1 MLVSFFCRI
10 ETLVLISFMLF
21 SFQLSYPLSD
31 ELPQVYQTSW
41 HGQHIL
47 YSFSFATDFPFQVI
61 STWLVWP
68 KACTATSQSLW
79 PLEMGFRAVWHQWTW
94 MDACQTSSMMP
105 FIGAD
110 RSSVDVKVQPIFFLV
125 KPEPCCKHQPSLL
138 PLPVPPSSVDHSCL
152 ILICHV
158 TLHHHQCPL
167 VTGLVC
173 QDMCHRL
180 QECMLA
186 DVFWVS
192 HTCQ

>member
-21 SFQLSYPLSD
+21 SSQLSYPLSE

-110 RSSVDVKVQPIFFLV
+110 RSSVAVKVQPIFFLLSQSLV
-125 KPEPCCKHQPSLL
+125 ASTSPLCCLCQCLL
-138 PLPVPPSSVDHSCL
+138 PQLTIPVSFSFAMWHCITISVLLSP
-152 ILICHV
+152 V
-158 TLHHHQCPL
+158 
-167 VTGLVC
+167 
-173 QDMCHRL
+173 
-180 QECMLA
+180 
-186 DVFWVS
+186 
-192 HTCQ
+192 